1 MGERVTREGMT
12 VTELAETV
20 GMTPRNIRA
29 YQSKGLL
36 FPPTIRG
43 RIAVYSGAH
52 VARLELIGSLQ
63 REGFT
68 LAAIKRLVE
77 STGSYAA
84 IVADRRRRFRDGSSD
99 ISTTVSISEEAIRAR
114 NPDLPDDLT
123 ATGLAWR
130 DEDGRL
136 VSHTLLVG
144 VGRMLSTQGVSDTAL
159 ARLQIDAAG
168 LGQALGG
175 FLRDELAHVTDDTR
189 RADLARV
196 AVQLSATAFE
206 IGFLTTA
213 TDGEPP
219 AAGRRGARADDA

>member
-1 MGERVTREGMT
+1 VTREGMT

-36 FPPTIRG
+36 FPPTIQG
-43 RIAVYSGAH
+43 RVAVYNGAH
-52 VARLELIGSLQ
+52 VARLELIASLQ

-99 ISTTVSISEEAIRAR
+99 ITPTVSIPEDVIRAR

-136 VSHTLLVG
+136 ISHTLLVA
-144 VGRMLSTQGVSDTAL
+144 VGRMLSTHGLSDKAL
-159 ARLQIDAAG
+159 ARLQLDAAG
-168 LGQALGG
+168 LGQTLGA
-175 FLRDELAHVTDDTR
+175 FLRGELGHVDDDTR

-206 IGFLTTA
+206 IGFLTAA
-213 TDGEPP
+213 TDETPP
-219 AAGRRGARADDA
+219 DAAT